1 MSKLINI
8 SELSKKLRIIH
19 PKDNKPMNYILRYWE
34 KEFKQIKPKII
45 NNRRYYSEN
54 QVEIIKLIKY
64 LLKDKGMTIKGA
76 KIVLNSK
83 INKLDEHNYDSL
95 KANFYKF
102 NIKEK
107 SNKLLTRIKN
117 LKSNYLL
124 CGGSF
129 FSIKNSCFL
138 VLGLY
143 FLSFNLSLAFSP
155 FVGFFA

>member
-45 NNRRYYSEN
+45 NNRRYYSED

-83 INKLDEHNYDSL
+83 INKLDEYNYDSL
-95 KANFYKF
+95 KANFYKL

-107 SNKLLTRIKN
+107 INKLLIKLNN
-117 LKSNYLL
+117 LKKY
-124 CGGSF
+124 GK
-129 FSIKNSCFL
+129 KNTS
-138 VLGLY
+138 
-143 FLSFNLSLAFSP
+143 
-155 FVGFFA
+155 